1 MKVSH
6 TFESPERE
14 KLEIV
19 SGLLQQA
26 GYKVSKL
33 SSQTELF
40 RIKVGREGV
49 ETEAEERRRI
59 QGLVDHFEIEYWSY
73 TTN

>member
-6 TFESPERE
+6 TFKSPERE

-26 GYKVSKL
+26 GHKVSKL
-33 SSQTELF
+33 SSQPELF
-40 RIKVGREGV
+40 RMKVGREGV
-49 ETEAEERRRI
+49 ETEAEERQRI

-73 TTN
+73 TIH

>member
-1 MKVSH
+1 MRMSH
-6 TFESPERE
+6 TFKSTERE

-26 GYKVSKL
+26 GYSVSKV

-49 ETEAEERRRI
+49 ASETEERLRI
-59 QGLVDHFEIEYWSY
+59 EAIVDHFEVEEWSY
-73 TTN
+73 TTR

>member
-1 MKVSH
+1 MNVSH

-33 SSQTELF
+33 SSQPVQF

-49 ETEAEERRRI
+49 QTELEERQRI
-59 QGLVDHFEIEYWSY
+59 QGLVDHFEIEYWSC
-73 TTN
+73 TIN

>member
-6 TFESPERE
+6 TFKSPERE

-33 SSQTELF
+33 SSQPEQF
-40 RIKVGREGV
+40 RIKAGREGV
-49 ETEAEERRRI
+49 ETEAGERQRI
-59 QGLVDHFEIEYWSY
+59 QALVDHFEIEYWSC
-73 TTN
+73 TIH